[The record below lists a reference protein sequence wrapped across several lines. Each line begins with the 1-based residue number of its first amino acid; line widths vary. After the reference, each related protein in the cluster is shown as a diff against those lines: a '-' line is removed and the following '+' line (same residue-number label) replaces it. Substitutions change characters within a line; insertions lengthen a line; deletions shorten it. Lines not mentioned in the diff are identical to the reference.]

1 MLANRT
7 DTIFVR
13 KQTIISLVS
22 PSLARTPVH
31 PDHLCIPKLH
41 NFAFSPFLKRKNY
54 NQTPDILVSL
64 YKHYCNCIGICDNF
78 SLGQRL
84 LVKKYT
90 YAIQTAYQLL
100 EHCQYFN
107 FKFFFYWVEM
117 RTQKISAFK
126 DRKLFITL

>member
-22 PSLARTPVH
+22 PSLASTPVH
-31 PDHLCIPKLH
+31 PDHFCIPNLH

-64 YKHYCNCIGICDNF
+64 YKYCNCIGISDNF

-84 LVKKYT
+84 LVKQITLMPLRLPISYWST
-90 YAIQTAYQLL
+90 VNGFIFL
-100 EHCQYFN
+100 N
-107 FKFFFYWVEM
+107 FFMGGNED
-117 RTQKISAFK
+117 TKINTSK
-126 DRKLFITL
+126 DWQLFITL